1 MQINIMVTRFNNET
15 WSENKAW
22 REKHDFKGCI
32 YNSSINLKN
41 NIPIMSD
48 VYIIEMNNQ
57 ENRIEGIGKI
67 KNKIFVDRRYKIYS
81 DNNYNRYTYKGKK
94 RIDRES
100 ILDTESILDRES
112 TSTLEKLEQMLFK
125 GKAHLKRGQGISKI
139 PYLKINEFQEFI
151 VNLL

>member
-1 MQINIMVTRFNNET
+1 MQINIMVTRFNNQT
-15 WSENKAW
+15 WRENKAW
-22 REKHDFKGCI
+22 REKNDFKGCI
-32 YNSSINLKN
+32 YNSPVSLKN

-100 ILDTESILDRES
+100 ILDRESIS
-112 TSTLEKLEQMLFK
+112 TIEKLEQLLFK

>member
-1 MQINIMVTRFNNET
+1 MQINIMVTRFNNQT
-15 WSENKAW
+15 WAENKAW
-22 REKHDFKGCI
+22 REKNDFKGCI
-32 YNSSINLKN
+32 YNSPVSLKN
-41 NIPIMSD
+41 NIPVMSD
-48 VYIIEMNNQ
+48 VYVIEMNNQ

-100 ILDTESILDRES
+100 ILDRESIS
-112 TSTLEKLEQMLFK
+112 TIEKLEQMLFK

>member
-1 MQINIMVTRFNNET
+1 MQINIMVTRFNNQT
-15 WSENKAW
+15 WAENKAW
-22 REKHDFKGCI
+22 REKNDFKGCI
-32 YNSSINLKN
+32 YNSPVNLKN

-48 VYIIEMNNQ
+48 VYVIEMNNQ

-100 ILDTESILDRES
+100 ILDRESIS
-112 TSTLEKLEQMLFK
+112 TIEKLEQMLFK

>member
-15 WSENKAW
+15 WRENKAW
-22 REKHDFKGCI
+22 REKNDFKGCI
-32 YNSSINLKN
+32 YNSPVNLKN

-48 VYIIEMNNQ
+48 VYVIEMNNQ

-100 ILDTESILDRES
+100 ILDRESIS
-112 TSTLEKLEQMLFK
+112 TIEKLEQMLFK